1 MSHLID
7 EAVASKPDGLIVS
20 MPDVAILGPSIRAAV
35 AAGIPVILNALVNN
49 QLEFAVDQQQWL
61 QGHLPVVFLANYLK
75 YGSMV
80 QNDLILTGPSFVTPE
95 NARKALNILSSESGW
110 NP

>member
-1 MSHLID
+1 MQPTPALQVIK
-7 EAVASKPDGLIVS
+7 ELNKVG
-20 MPDVAILGPSIRAAV
+20 DVKLCTFDTS
-35 AAGIPVILNALVNN
+35 PVILNALVNN

-61 QGHLPVVFLANYLK
+61 QGYLPVVFLANYLK
-75 YGSMV
+75 YGPMV
-80 QNDLILTGPSFVTPE
+80 QNDLILTGPSFVTPA